1 MFLSTVFFRILVLG
15 FIERQKRFGSIW
27 ILLRLFVFR
36 ISHLVYLL
44 VDGTNSVL
52 LDFLSS
58 AGGRGHNLVVV
69 VVADVV
75 VGIGDETHS
84 RPSVLW

>member
-1 MFLSTVFFRILVLG
+1 MFLSTVFFRILVVIN

-52 LDFLSS
+52 LDLCYPP
-58 AGGRGHNLVVV
+58 
-69 VVADVV
+69 VVA
-75 VGIGDETHS
+75 G
-84 RPSVLW
+84 PSVDGVMLLMLWR